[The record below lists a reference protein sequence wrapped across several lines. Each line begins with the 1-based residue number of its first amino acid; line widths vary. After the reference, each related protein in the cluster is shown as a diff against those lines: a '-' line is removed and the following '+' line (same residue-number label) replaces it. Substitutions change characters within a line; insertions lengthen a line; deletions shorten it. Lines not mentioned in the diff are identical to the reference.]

1 MTQTPPPDSSET
13 SPQFHFSDM
22 HLQPGDR
29 LQMHCPAHPDRAR
42 HISRVVGFAE
52 DQSLIVT
59 VPAPRG
65 VRAEFIE
72 SEVVVVQAFSR
83 TSAFAF
89 KCTVL
94 NVCRRPFD
102 YMHLSFPDR
111 IQGSV
116 IRNATRVRVGIETQ
130 ATPSAGA
137 PVTAALDNL
146 SATGAL
152 VVAPSE
158 LGKVGDKLRLAFKV
172 ELHDLVSDI
181 AAEAAI
187 LKVSGEEGAHLYGVE
202 FGELPPHERMIL
214 RSLIYQQM
222 IENPRTIV

>member
-1 MTQTPPPDSSET
+1 MTQTPSPDSAE
-13 SPQFHFSDM
+13 SPRPIRFGDM

-29 LQMHCPAHPDRAR
+29 LQIHCPTHPDRAR
-42 HISRVVGFAE
+42 HISRVVGFVE
-52 DQSLIVT
+52 GVSLIVT

-72 SEVVVVQAFSR
+72 NEVVVVQAFSR
-83 TSAFAF
+83 DSAFAF

-94 NVCRRPFD
+94 NVHRRPFD

-116 IRNATRVRVGIETQ
+116 IRNATRVRTGIDAQ
-130 ATPSAGA
+130 VAPAGGEA
-137 PVTAALDNL
+137 LAARLGNL

-152 VVAPSE
+152 VVAPAE
-158 LGKVGDKLRLAFKV
+158 LGQVGDRLRLSFQV
-172 ELHDLVSDI
+172 DLHDVVSDI
-181 AAEAAI
+181 AAEAVI
-187 LKVSGEEGAHLYGVE
+187 LNVSGDPGAHQYGVE
-202 FGELPPHERMIL
+202 FADLPPQERMIL

-222 IENPRTIV
+222 IENPRSVV